1 MFQERNK
8 GEIIIHVEDINGK
21 LNSNMEYRGIAKKT
35 ETALSTLLV
44 NFISLSIE
52 KGKDPKKLFESNLI
66 GILEMI
72 NKGKAQNED
81 GDI

>member
-8 GEIIIHVEDINGK
+8 GKIIIHVEDIGGK
-21 LNSNMEYRGIAKKT
+21 LNSTMEYRGIAKKT

-52 KGKDPKKLFESNLI
+52 KGKNPKKLFENNFNS
-66 GILEMI
+66 ILEMI
-72 NKGKAQNED
+72 NDSKV
-81 GDI
+81 

>member
-8 GEIIIHVEDINGK
+8 GKIIIHVEDIDGK

-44 NFISLSIE
+44 SFI
-52 KGKDPKKLFESNLI
+52 PNVCYRRRRH
-66 GILEMI
+66 
-72 NKGKAQNED
+72 
-81 GDI
+81 

>member
-1 MFQERNK
+1 MFQEMNK
-8 GEIIIHVEDINGK
+8 GKIIIHVEDINGK

-44 NFISLSIE
+44 NFVSLSIE
-52 KGKDPKKLFESNLI
+52 KGKDPKKLFESNLNR
-66 GILEMI
+66 ILEMI
-72 NKGKAQNED
+72 DNSKAQKED

>member
-8 GEIIIHVEDINGK
+8 GKIIIHVEDIDGK
-21 LNSNMEYRGIAKKT
+21 LNSTMEYRGIAKKT

-52 KGKDPKKLFESNLI
+52 KRKDPKKVFENNYNRI
-66 GILEMI
+66 VEMI
-72 NKGKAQNED
+72 NDNKVEKED